1 MTTPT
6 KEPLRIIIGGLEA
19 TNNIPV
25 DSITIELEQGDTIGT
40 SSFLVED
47 AASFNMTRWQTVLI
61 MSPSGDTQYFFGYI
75 TDSDLEYRGVVVDYQ
90 VTCSSLEVRL
100 QKSTLNKICTGTDT
114 EIITCMFANS
124 LPDLTDLF
132 DLTGITDVRLDSFD
146 FPSLDTDLME
156 GLNDLATKVDANYS
170 WSRND
175 PARINWNHNPN
186 IDDSGAEYGSTIP
199 ADSVEFPPGNQPQAS
214 WVEGNT
220 VWNSSG
226 YMISTSIIWGTFGDF
241 SYLRIGS
248 ADDASVSKML
258 FSRPADQ
265 TDYYFFLK
273 GTGNAA
279 STSTNITLACEL
291 LIYNEDNTFFAS
303 LDNKND
309 SIIADSTDRTWG
321 VRHPIDG
328 VELPEFFRIEYI
340 IRAST
345 TNPHT
350 IIYDD
355 IIVEMYQD
363 TAAFPVQGAYFDGDS
378 TGAQWEGT
386 ANQSISLFV
395 GKQTMNWGD
404 TPPDAPYD
412 IDIGTTDFISDFN
425 FNDTGLDGINTVVVT
440 GGFVYKAFDF
450 EYPSNNQLT
459 HFDLEESVF
468 PVDGETLPR
477 VYKNTGSDV
486 SPTWTA
492 QTVAQRVGNTPG
504 VGNDVTYDEETH
516 WVEFAAA
523 PGDLKRGWRVE
534 GRRKERIRA
543 IVEDELQSES
553 DGVQLVDAV
562 YNGTIDNEEDAF
574 EFGLAELGRRA
585 GTRNASWTT
594 LEPGLSPGQEI
605 DVVDSVNGINE
616 TLIIQRVRKQYG
628 IEGKHGGGYVSSHVE
643 AGDEKANLQDIVA
656 QNNRMATDRP
666 PITADTADQALT
678 QLFDD
683 DNLPLFDDDNAPLYQ
698 SVGS

>member
-1 MTTPT
+1 LTTPT

-40 SSFLVED
+40 SSFLVQD
-47 AASFNMTRWQTVLI
+47 ASNFNIKRWQTVLI

-75 TDSDLEYRGVVVDYQ
+75 TDSDFEYRGVVVDYQ

-114 EIITCMFANS
+114 EIINCMFANS

-156 GLNDLATKVDANYS
+156 GLNDLASKVDANYS

-175 PARINWNHNPN
+175 AARINWNHNPN
-186 IDDSGAEYGSTIP
+186 IDDDGSEYGGTIP
-199 ADSVEFPPGNQPQAS
+199 ADSTLYYPDPS
-214 WVEGNT
+214 WNPANL
-220 VWNSSG
+220 VWNAGALVGTSYASG
-226 YMISTSIIWGTFGDF
+226 GGQDL
-241 SYLRIGS
+241 SYVRIGS
-248 ADDASVSKML
+248 ADDSSASKML
-258 FSRPADQ
+258 LQRPLDQ
-265 TDYYFFLK
+265 TDFYIFLK
-273 GTGNAA
+273 GTANVA
-279 STSTNITLACEL
+279 STSLNGSFQPEL
-291 LIYNEDNTFFAS
+291 LIYDEDNNFVVSLGAK
-303 LDNKND
+303 LDN
-309 SIIADSTDRTWG
+309 ILADGTDQTWNIM
-321 VRHPIDG
+321 HDISSAT
-328 VELPEFFRIEYI
+328 LPEFFRVEYI
-340 IRAST
+340 ARFAT

-355 IIVEMYQD
+355 IIVEMYFD
-363 TAAFPVQGAYFDGDS
+363 DAVTPVQGAYFDGDS

-386 ANQSISLFV
+386 ANQSTSLFV
-395 GKQTMNWGD
+395 GQQTMNWSD

-412 IDIGTTDFISDFN
+412 IDIGTTDFISDFT
-425 FNDTGLDGINTVVVT
+425 FNDMGLDGINTVVVT

-450 EYPSNNQLT
+450 EYPSNNELT

-477 VYKNTGSDV
+477 VYKNTGTDV
-486 SPTWTA
+486 SPTWT
-492 QTVAQRVGNTPG
+492 QQIVAQRVGNTPG

-516 WVEFAAA
+516 WVEFSTA
-523 PGDLKRGWRVE
+523 PSDLKRGWRVE

-562 YNGTIDNEEDAF
+562 YNETIDNEEDAF

-585 GTRNASWTT
+585 GTRSASWST
-594 LEPGLSPGQEI
+594 LEPGLEPGQEI

-628 IEGKHGGGYVSSHVE
+628 IEGKHGGGYVRSDVE
-643 AGDEKANLQDIVA
+643 AGDEKANLQDIVS
-656 QNNRMATDRP
+656 QNHRMATDRP
-666 PITADTADQALT
+666 PITADSADQALT

-683 DNLPLFDDDNAPLYQ
+683 DNLPLFDDDNAPLFQ